1 MKTLMFLA
9 ISAIL
14 LAATPGLAGERSVT
28 LVVDGMTCAACP
40 YIVQRSLTRVDGV
53 KTVRVSYG
61 QKMANVT
68 YDDARCN
75 VAQLGAAT
83 TENGFPSTPVN

>member
-9 ISAIL
+9 VSAVL
-14 LAATPGLAGERSVT
+14 LAATPSLADERSVT
-28 LVVDGMTCAACP
+28 LEVSGMTCAACP

-53 KTVRVSYG
+53 KTAKVSYG
-61 QKMANVT
+61 QKTANVT
-68 YDDARCN
+68 YDDTRTD
-75 VAQLGAAT
+75 VAELVAAT